1 MSPLQPGSEH
11 IFAECPVANT
21 GMNRV
26 GVTMSLYIPDCWL
39 RRGAMRML
47 LWQKCTIAL
56 LGVAIF
62 GSAAYIARVVFRPP
76 GLARYRSIPW
86 VKYVHPNVKKL
97 KHAQDLVREGKLN
110 EARAI
115 LVNALITA
123 PKSPVTRELRDLLGD
138 INTQIFFSKEPSPRK
153 TEYTVKRGD
162 ALSSIARKLQS
173 SAEAIIR
180 VNDLESTLIRP
191 GEKLLVPQLDFTIT
205 IDLPRDRVVVH
216 DSHGFFTQYP
226 IASADLPPARQPTI
240 QTKVTAKS
248 FWKNGKPVPRGHE
261 LQKIGTPRIDLGRRG
276 FVLYGVQEEGDAS
289 SSQIA
294 IDADDQ
300 EGPPNSGDANG
311 PPEGIAMLKDN
322 LAEIEL
328 LIRKGTPVT
337 IILNAPGS

>member
-1 MSPLQPGSEH
+1 MK
-11 IFAECPVANT
+11 
-21 GMNRV
+21 
-26 GVTMSLYIPDCWL
+26 MSLL
-39 RRGAMRML
+39 
-47 LWQKCTIAL
+47 QKCTIVL

-76 GLARYRSIPW
+76 GLARYKSMPW
-86 VKYVHPNVKKL
+86 VNYVHPNVKKL
-97 KHAQDLVREGKLN
+97 KQAQTLVSEGKLN

-138 INTQIFFSKEPSPRK
+138 VNTQIFFSKEPSPRK
-153 TEYTVKRGD
+153 KEYIVKRGD
-162 ALSSIARKLQS
+162 ALASIARKLQS

-205 IDLPRDRVVVH
+205 IDLPRDRLIVH

-226 IASADLPPARQPTI
+226 IASADLPPARQRTI
-240 QTKVTAKS
+240 QTKVLAKS
-248 FWKNGKPVPRGHE
+248 FWENGKPVRTGDRP
-261 LQKIGTPRIDLGRRG
+261 QKEGTPRIDLGRRG
-276 FVLYGVQEEGDAS
+276 YVLYGVEEQTDAS
-289 SSQIA
+289 TSQIA
-294 IDADDQ
+294 VEADEQD
-300 EGPPNSGDANG
+300 GTSNSGDPDR
-311 PPEGIAMLKDN
+311 PPQGIAMLKDD

-337 IILNAPGS
+337 VILNPTGS